1 MTIRVAI
8 IGTGKVADQNYLPH
22 IVKNDDVVLSYY
34 NRTPAKAQAMA
45 EKYGGRVAGSIAE
58 LMEDDPDTVL
68 ILTMETDRYQVT
80 DALLPL
86 KPRRVFFEKPL
97 VAMRGQADVGEDD
110 FAKGKELLQR
120 AASAGTETAMV
131 FNYRFFEQTRKAKAI
146 LAERDFGR
154 PVHFTGL
161 VHYACWSH
169 CIDLVLDFM
178 GPAEV
183 ITALA
188 SGQPGP
194 CMGSENVTAV
204 TAAVRLAN
212 DATGTI
218 VGTCDIDFKLPLY
231 ELTFAYEH
239 GRVRMRD
246 LDGSMEVLD
255 YRTGMH
261 EVYDLPRDVSR
272 WDQYRASF
280 GSSVNAYL
288 ESIRAGDPP
297 PVPGLAGLRELQF
310 EAGIKRS
317 IALGAPVVL
326 DEVFPLP

>member
-1 MTIRVAI
+1 
-8 IGTGKVADQNYLPH
+8 
-22 IVKNDDVVLSYY
+22 
-34 NRTPAKAQAMA
+34 
-45 EKYGGRVAGSIAE
+45 
-58 LMEDDPDTVL
+58 
-68 ILTMETDRYQVT
+68 
-80 DALLPL
+80 
-86 KPRRVFFEKPL
+86 
-97 VAMRGQADVGEDD
+97 MRGQADVDEDD

-120 AASAGTETAMV
+120 TLAAGTETAMV
-131 FNYRFFEQTRKAKAI
+131 FNYRFFEQTQRAKAI
-146 LAERDFGR
+146 LAARDFGR

-239 GRVRMRD
+239 GRIRMRD
-246 LDGSMEVLD
+246 LDGDMEVLD
-255 YRTGMH
+255 YRTGKH
-261 EVYDLPRDVSR
+261 EIFALPRDVSR

-280 GSSVNAYL
+280 GHSINAYL
-288 ESIRAGDPP
+288 ASIRAGDPP

-310 EAGIKRS
+310 EAAIKRS
-317 IALGAPVVL
+317 IAQGAPVVL
-326 DEVFPLP
+326 DEAFPIE